1 MIPPKGNAEFVVA
14 MEQVLDV
21 HRRPYQAEY
30 PVVCMDETPR
40 QLIGETR
47 AALPMRPGE
56 PCKVDYE
63 YRRMRTCNVFM
74 ATEPLAGT
82 RMTKV
87 TERRA
92 KCDFAHFVRDI
103 AQRYE
108 SAKTI
113 TLVMDNLNTYRPG
126 AIYEAFEPTQSKA
139 LWDRLNLCTHRNT
152 VAG

>member
-1 MIPPKGNAEFVVA
+1 
-14 MEQVLDV
+14 
-21 HRRPYQAEY
+21 
-30 PVVCMDETPR
+30 
-40 QLIGETR
+40 
-47 AALPMRPGE
+47 
-56 PCKVDYE
+56 
-63 YRRMRTCNVFM
+63 
-74 ATEPLAGT
+74 
-82 RMTKV
+82 MTKV

-103 AQRYE
+103 ARRYE

>member
-1 MIPPKGNAEFVVA
+1 

-21 HRRPYQAEY
+21 YRRPYQAEY

-63 YRRMRTCNVFM
+63 YRHMGTCNVFM

-92 KCDFAHFVRDI
+92 KCDFTHFVRDI
-103 AQRYE
+103 A
-108 SAKTI
+108 
-113 TLVMDNLNTYRPG
+113 
-126 AIYEAFEPTQSKA
+126 
-139 LWDRLNLCTHRNT
+139 
-152 VAG
+152 